1 MFAPP
6 ADSNFASAIT
16 LSRESRDAI
25 PPPLRPSTGACATL
39 VEASTDRRGALE
51 SFVAQRFFE
60 VYGARIHAFL
70 PRLFGAQD
78 RRGALAAVFGLRG
91 ADQGPLFLEQYLD
104 APVEILV
111 AASFGRH
118 AGRRQIAEVGN
129 LAGAS
134 PGALRSLIPT
144 LTHRLQDEGYRF
156 VAFTGSARLC
166 NGFSRLGLP
175 LRVVAPAPPE
185 RLPEAERALWGRYY
199 DHQPSVM
206 LGDVDLGVEL
216 LSALAERPA
225 ELRAQLAP
233 LARVGAP

>member
-1 MFAPP
+1 MFAPLSESSFESSVTP
-6 ADSNFASAIT
+6 
-16 LSRESRDAI
+16 SRESADAAS
-25 PPPLRPSTGACATL
+25 PAGRHSTGACSTL
-39 VEASTDRRGALE
+39 IEAPTDRRSALE
-51 SFVAQRFFE
+51 TFVAQRFFE

-78 RRGALAAVFGLRG
+78 RRGALSAVFGLRG

-104 APVEILV
+104 APIEALV
-111 AASFGRH
+111 ATSFGHQAERRH
-118 AGRRQIAEVGN
+118 IAEVGN

-144 LTHRLQDEGYRF
+144 LTQRLHDEGYRF

-185 RLPEAERALWGRYY
+185 RLPESERALWGRYY

-206 LGDVDLGVEL
+206 LGDVALGVEL
-216 LSALAERPA
+216 LRALADRPA